1 MNITEKK
8 LSLISILLFLIPFI
22 TIIICLENH
31 SNFKND
37 DVFPFFD
44 GKVSI
49 SLVGRQFYNVF
60 LFKLSFSVY
69 GLLSIIF
76 YFFLSNRL
84 SKLKIKNRISIIGII
99 LNIFLFIYLILL
111 GDKSFDLSSS
121 IRRIAIISYIVILF
135 IIHIKTFLYLKIL
148 LSRKKGI
155 FLSLCK
161 NICLFFLIIMFLFV
175 IVGSP
180 WINPLIDYPYNLKN
194 VIEWN
199 FFLFSILFYLPLSNL
214 LFNLKK

>member
-1 MNITEKK
+1 MNITKKK

-31 SNFKND
+31 SN
-37 DVFPFFD
+37 
-44 GKVSI
+44 
-49 SLVGRQFYNVF
+49 
-60 LFKLSFSVY
+60 SVY
-69 GLLSIIF
+69 GLLSIFF

-111 GDKSFDLSSS
+111 GDKSFDLSSP

-135 IIHIKTFLYLKIL
+135 IIHIKTFLCLKIL
-148 LSRKKGI
+148 LFRKKGI

-161 NICLFFLIIMFLFV
+161 NICLFFLIIMLLFV

-180 WINPLIDYPYNLKN
+180 WVNPLIDYPYNLKN